1 MTRIAVFGG
10 TGFAGGHIVENAV
23 GRGHEVISYS
33 RSVPATTIEGVDY
46 RTGSIADA
54 DTVKQAV
61 ADADVVISAVAPRG
75 DMEGAVAPAIARLA
89 EAARAA
95 GTRIG
100 VIGGAGSLHVSEGGP
115 RVLDSGFPEAFK
127 AEALEMTDVLEAL
140 KASPEDLDW
149 FFISPAGGFGA
160 FNPGEAKGTY
170 RLGGDVLLVD
180 EGGESFISGADLAL
194 AIVDEIEAPKH
205 HRKRFTVAY

>member
-1 MTRIAVFGG
+1 MARIAVFGG
-10 TGFAGGHIVENAV
+10 TGFAGGHIVENAA

-33 RSVPATTIEGVDY
+33 RTTPDATVDGVEY
-46 RTGSIADA
+46 RTGSIADEA
-54 DTVKQAV
+54 TAQQAV

-75 DMEGAVAPAIARLA
+75 EMEGRVAPAIAQLA

-100 VIGGAGSLHVSEGGP
+100 VIGGAGSLHVTEGGP
-115 RVLDSGFPEAFK
+115 RVVDGDFPEAFK
-127 AEALEMTDVLEAL
+127 AEALEMTGVLEAL
-140 KASPEDLDW
+140 RESPDDLDW

-160 FNPGEAKGTY
+160 FNPGEAKGEY

-180 EGGESFISGADLAL
+180 EQGESFISGADLAL

-205 HRKRFTVAY
+205 RRARFTVAY